1 VFSAGR
7 WSCVA
12 GSPGACP
19 FFAGSA
25 RHPEAQAGTSQPPEG
40 PVYELLA
47 VVVADAHGYSRAMAR
62 NELGTFG
69 VMAGHTRLLSAAV
82 ATHGGRVTGGAGDS
96 LLAAFPSVVRAVQA
110 AVAIQEA
117 VAARNLALPP
127 DLRLEFRVG
136 VDFGDVIVA
145 GAEVFGRNVNLA
157 ARLQEL
163 AVPGGVAVSAAVRDQ
178 VRDRLP
184 HPFRDGGLRRV
195 KNLPEPLRV
204 FHLAPSPDV
213 RKVNRFQPVLRLL
226 ADVARW
232 SLLAGAVTALAALGG
247 AVL

>member
-1 VFSAGR
+1 VSI
-7 WSCVA
+7 S
-12 GSPGACP
+12 
-19 FFAGSA
+19 
-25 RHPEAQAGTSQPPEG
+25 GTS
-40 PVYELLA
+40 
-47 VVVADAHGYSRAMAR
+47 SC
-62 NELGTFG
+62 
-69 VMAGHTRLLSAAV
+69 
-82 ATHGGRVTGGAGDS
+82 
-96 LLAAFPSVVRAVQA
+96 
-110 AVAIQEA
+110 
-117 VAARNLALPP
+117 
-127 DLRLEFRVG
+127 
-136 VDFGDVIVA
+136 